1 MTQKGRDFLSKKAR
15 KICTFQKKAV
25 PLQRKCCDENVV
37 TKFSLHVKY

>member
-1 MTQKGRDFLSKKAR
+1 MTRKSRDFFFFFSR
-15 KICTFQKKAV
+15 KICTIQKKAV